1 MVVATKFSRRW
12 AGYSSRYGDL
22 MGPAGGTS
30 QIARDCRGQ
39 GPCTFL
45 SLAECWNY
53 IISPN
58 FSNIIRLTK
67 ESARHVSPFL
77 EVLFSASYITSAI
90 PDSLR
95 CFALLS
101 LPCYMVWSF

>member
-22 MGPAGGTS
+22 MGPARGTS
-30 QIARDCRGQ
+30 QIAQDCRGQ

-58 FSNIIRLTK
+58 FSNIIRLTE
-67 ESARHVSPFL
+67 ESARCVSHFL
-77 EVLFSASYITSAI
+77 EALFSVKYIRNVIA
-90 PDSLR
+90 DGLR
-95 CFALLS
+95 CFGLSS
-101 LPCYMVWSF
+101 LPWYML